1 MAWRNVFRDR
11 RRAALVFASMSLGI
25 VLFLSVT
32 SLMNALSGENYFNAK
47 YPYDFVCSVQNAAST
62 EVIGLATGE
71 PVPGAFDAN
80 VLEADEIEAIREQLQ
95 KTQGVT
101 QIDAV
106 RSAVCTFPLDEA
118 LWEPV
123 LRAAYAR
130 ISAQPVEQASMPDGE
145 IQLSSGASYADFLQ
159 QIKAQAQQCSLRVY
173 SISDPYLEQYNR
185 THTQPVDL
193 EAFRQGKTCLIGSG
207 AYEAMRGRQIALTA
221 QSTGYDVPLTIG
233 GIWDTPIISQVASA
247 RTGYLEGIYIS
258 EALMNQLDAHAAV
271 ERICLTV
278 QVENEPAVKTVL
290 ETLET
295 ENPNAFSVS
304 SKSDAR
310 AEQTN
315 LIQTMQVLGGGLS
328 LLLLLIGLLNFINVM
343 FTCVLTRRREFAVME
358 SIGLTRKQLFSL
370 LAWEG
375 LFYVIVTCALSLA
388 VSAAV
393 YTILAETITKLIP
406 YAAFSFPSLPAVCI
420 VVLLLAI
427 CLLTAAVMYRYSS
440 HDSVTQRLRDTEE

>member
-1 MAWRNVFRDR
+1 M
-11 RRAALVFASMSLGI
+11 
-25 VLFLSVT
+25 
-32 SLMNALSGENYFNAK
+32 
-47 YPYDFVCSVQNAAST
+47 
-62 EVIGLATGE
+62 
-71 PVPGAFDAN
+71 
-80 VLEADEIEAIREQLQ
+80 
-95 KTQGVT
+95 
-101 QIDAV
+101 
-106 RSAVCTFPLDEA
+106 
-118 LWEPV
+118 
-123 LRAAYAR
+123 
-130 ISAQPVEQASMPDGE
+130 
-145 IQLSSGASYADFLQ
+145 
-159 QIKAQAQQCSLRVY
+159 
-173 SISDPYLEQYNR
+173 
-185 THTQPVDL
+185 
-193 EAFRQGKTCLIGSG
+193 IGSG
-207 AYEAMRGRQIALTA
+207 AYEAMRGRQLTLTA
-221 QSTGYDVPLTIG
+221 QATGRSVPLTIG

-278 QVENEPAVKTVL
+278 QAENEPAVKTVL

-358 SIGLTRKQLFSL
+358 SIGLTRRQLFSL